1 MVLGRGDTISKAI
14 TVVEILKREI
24 NGVFTNNQAE
34 EAKQENVLEQKTEIY
49 KQKFGE
55 NKAPESCIK
64 MVLKIG
70 QNQIESQ
77 ELSSKLRQLFDTE

>member
-34 EAKQENVLEQKTEIY
+34 EAKQENVLE
-49 KQKFGE
+49 
-55 NKAPESCIK
+55 
-64 MVLKIG
+64 
-70 QNQIESQ
+70 
-77 ELSSKLRQLFDTE
+77 